1 MGLLQ
6 RAGTEAPTRSRE
18 VYEQLRDA
26 IVRGELR
33 PNERLIEAEL
43 AANLGVS
50 RTPVRESLPRLAAEG
65 LIVSRGRGWVVLEH
79 TADEIREIY
88 DVRAALE
95 GYATR
100 LAAERATPQQ
110 VAHICEIAGGDP
122 AEFGR
127 LPVDEFVVA
136 NERFHSAIIEAAG
149 NARLAQAIQQTRT
162 YYFNQRIAV
171 VYSEQE
177 VVDAFVGHQL
187 IADAIRRRD
196 GDEAERLTRAHVSE
210 ALDAAVHKL

>member
-1 MGLLQ
+1 MGPLQ

-18 VYEQLRDA
+18 VYERLRDA

-43 AANLGVS
+43 AANLRVS
-50 RTPVRESLPRLAAEG
+50 RTPIRESLPRLAAEG
-65 LIVSRGRGWVVLEH
+65 LIVSRGRGWAVLEH
-79 TADEIREIY
+79 SADEIREIY

-100 LAAERATPQQ
+100 LAADRATPEQI
-110 VAHICEIAGGDP
+110 AHICGMAGGDP
-122 AEFGR
+122 AETGR
-127 LPVDEFVVA
+127 LPVDEFVVV

-149 NARLAQAIQQTRT
+149 NSRLAQAIQQTRT

-196 GDEAERLTRAHVSE
+196 GDEAERLTREHISE